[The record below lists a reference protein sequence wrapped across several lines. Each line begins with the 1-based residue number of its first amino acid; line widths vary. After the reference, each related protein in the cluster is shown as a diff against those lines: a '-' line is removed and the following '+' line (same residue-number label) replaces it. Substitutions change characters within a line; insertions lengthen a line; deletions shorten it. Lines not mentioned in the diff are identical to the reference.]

1 MYIHGGRDLKEGTIS
16 TMWRVNLTSVQ
27 QLLQGTSKTVGW
39 EQVNTTGKEI
49 GKISHHSC
57 AMVSAKEVGFFGGM
71 RGEENNENLSVLNLL
86 TNVWTTVIMKVR
98 SLQVFLTLFL

>member
-1 MYIHGGRDLKEGTIS
+1 
-16 TMWRVNLTSVQ
+16 
-27 QLLQGTSKTVGW
+27 
-39 EQVNTTGKEI
+39 
-49 GKISHHSC
+49 
-57 AMVSAKEVGFFGGM
+57 MVSAKEVGFFGGM